1 MYRKNGLLII
11 NKKSNFIKGKI
22 DININ
27 KDKFNEAVISQD
39 NLFND
44 IATNINGKI
53 INNNSLNNLYGN
65 TKYNDYLYAA
75 SNISNTYKYEIKINN
90 NDFSDYLRINGVK

>member
-65 TKYNDYLYAA
+65 TKLYTA
-75 SNISNTYKYEIKINN
+75 SNTSNTYKYEIKINN
-90 NDFSDYLRINGVK
+90 NDVSNYLRINGVK

>member
-1 MYRKNGLLII
+1 MYRKNGLLTI
-11 NKKSNFIKGKI
+11 NKKSNFITGKI

-27 KDKFNEAVISQD
+27 KDKFTETVVLPN
-39 NLFND
+39 NPFTD
-44 IATNINGKI
+44 IVTNINGTI
-53 INNNSLNNLYGN
+53 INNNRLNNLLGN

-90 NDFSDYLRINGVK
+90 NDVSNYLRINGVK

>member
-65 TKYNDYLYAA
+65 TKLYTA

-90 NDFSDYLRINGVK
+90 NDVSNYLRINGVK